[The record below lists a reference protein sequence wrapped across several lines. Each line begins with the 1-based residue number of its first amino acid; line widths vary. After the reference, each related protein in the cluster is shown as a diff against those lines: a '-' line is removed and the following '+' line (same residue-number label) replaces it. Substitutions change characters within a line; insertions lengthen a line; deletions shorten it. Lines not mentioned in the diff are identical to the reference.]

1 MFDILQSPD
10 FLTGAVIGAFA
21 GALLIL
27 AMFEVMDRFEAGRQ
41 DGHTPRVPTN
51 SFGPAG
57 FPTGHNS
64 GTRRAGLRS
73 GLR

>member
-10 FLTGAVIGAFA
+10 FLTGMLIGAVV
-21 GALLIL
+21 GIGVLLAL
-27 AMFEVMDRFEAGRQ
+27 FEVMDRIEAGRQ
-41 DGHTPRVPTN
+41 GGYTPRVPTN

-57 FPTGHNS
+57 FPNGHNS
-64 GTRRAGLRS
+64 GTRRANLRS

>member
-10 FLTGAVIGAFA
+10 FLTGMLIGAVV
-21 GALLIL
+21 GIGVLLAL
-27 AMFEVMDRFEAGRQ
+27 FEVMDRIEAGRQ
-41 DGHTPRVPTN
+41 GGYTPRVPTN

-57 FPTGHNS
+57 FPNRHNS
-64 GTRRAGLRS
+64 GTRRANLRS